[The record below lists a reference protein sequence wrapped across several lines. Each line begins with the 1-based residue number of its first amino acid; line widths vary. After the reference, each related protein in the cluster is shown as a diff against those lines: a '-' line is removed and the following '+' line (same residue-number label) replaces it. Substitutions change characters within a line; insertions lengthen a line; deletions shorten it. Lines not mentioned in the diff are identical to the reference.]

1 MDATVSRAAP
11 AIAGPRRLSMLDA
24 AQRLLERPW
33 VVRALAPLIGRFN
46 PFLPEY
52 RIDPY
57 PFYARLRR
65 EAPVYFS
72 PITRGLVFTRH
83 ADVVAL
89 LQDPRFSVERQ
100 RAKLFQRLKPFR
112 NMSGAFVE
120 AITSNLLMLD
130 APRHTRLRRLVN
142 KAFTP
147 RMVARLRPRI
157 ETLVDELLAACER
170 RGEMDVIR
178 DLAYPLP
185 VIVIAEMLGL
195 PREDRDRLKHWS
207 DDLAALLDPLQ
218 ASGGLARLE
227 RTFGEVAAY
236 FGDVFAARRAAP
248 RDDLISAL
256 ATVDDGGDTLGDIEL
271 VSLAMLVLGA
281 GHETTTNLIGN
292 AVVAL
297 LRHPSERRRL
307 QDDASLLP
315 SAVEEFLRWDS
326 PVQLTDR
333 VATEDGEIAGHR
345 VKTGMMVA
353 VILGAAN
360 RDPERFADPDR
371 LDVGRIDNAHV
382 SFGHG
387 VHFCLGAAL
396 ARLETEIAIGALV
409 RRFPDF
415 AGDAHPTCYR
425 RSMVLRGVT
434 SLPLRLR

>member
-1 MDATVSRAAP
+1 MRAQAQTGSPAHDSRRGFALLAT
-11 AIAGPRRLSMLDA
+11 

-33 VVRALAPLIGRFN
+33 VVRALQPFFGRFN

-65 EAPVYFS
+65 EAPVYWS
-72 PITRGLVFTRH
+72 PILRGWVLTRH
-83 ADVVAL
+83 AHVAAL
-89 LQDPRFSVERQ
+89 LQDPHYSVERQ
-100 RAKLFQRLKPFR
+100 RSKLFQRLKPFQ
-112 NMSGAFVE
+112 NMQPKFVE
-120 AITSNLLMLD
+120 AIASNLLMLD

-147 RMVARLRPRI
+147 STVVHLRPRI
-157 ETLVDELLAACER
+157 EALVEQLLDAAER
-170 RGEMDVIR
+170 RGEIDVIR

-195 PREDRDRLKHWS
+195 PPEDRERLKRWS

-218 ASGGLARLE
+218 ASGGLTRLE
-227 RTFGEVAAY
+227 RTFEEVAEY
-236 FGDVFAARRAAP
+236 FGHVFAGRRKAP

-256 ATVDDGGDTLGDIEL
+256 VAVEDGGDTLGEVEL
-271 VSLAMLVLGA
+271 LSLAMLILGA

-297 LRHPSERRRL
+297 LRHPAERRRL
-307 QDDASLLP
+307 QDDPGLLP
-315 SAVEEFLRWDS
+315 TAVEEFLRFDS

-333 VATEDGEIAGHR
+333 VAIEDCEFDGWR
-345 VKTGMMVA
+345 VTKGTIVA

-360 RDPERFADPDR
+360 RDAERFPDPDR
-371 LDVGRIDNAHV
+371 LDLGRAENPHV

-396 ARLETEIAIGALV
+396 ARLETQIAIGSFL

-415 AGDAHPTCYR
+415 SGDPHPTCYR

-434 SLPLRLR
+434 NLPVRLR